1 MDWKNYESM
10 ISVEFQRVRSQFS
23 TTENPTRNIILLL
36 LHAEYQ
42 GGGSVYEKIQSIR
55 KMAEIESSSIFIS
68 TNGVEGMSVL
78 QKKLQKQA
86 L

>member
-1 MDWKNYESM
+1 M
-10 ISVEFQRVRSQFS
+10 
-23 TTENPTRNIILLL
+23 
-36 LHAEYQ
+36 
-42 GGGSVYEKIQSIR
+42 YEKIQSIR

-68 TNGVEGMSVL
+68 TNGVEGMSLL